1 MPTRTS
7 LRIPTTVSK
16 KSPTDKPSTPDFE
29 TALAELERIVEKMEK
44 GEQSLE
50 EALASFQRG
59 VELTRACQLGLKQ
72 AEQRVEKLMRDG
84 AGFKLE
90 PFNEDDDSEPRPGG

>member
-1 MPTRTS
+1 M
-7 LRIPTTVSK
+7 SK
-16 KSPTDKPSTPDFE
+16 KPATDKPAAPDFE
-29 TALAELERIVEKMEK
+29 AALAELERIVEKMEK

-59 VELTRACQLGLKQ
+59 VELTRACQQGLKQ

-90 PFNEDDDSEPRPGG
+90 PLHESDDDTDPRPGG

>member
-1 MPTRTS
+1 M
-7 LRIPTTVSK
+7 SK
-16 KSPTDKPSTPDFE
+16 KTTTDKPITPDFE
-29 TALAELERIVEKMEK
+29 AALAELERIVENMEK

-59 VELTRACQLGLKQ
+59 VELTRACQQGLKQ
-72 AEQRVEKLMRDG
+72 AEQRVEKLVRDG

-90 PFNEDDDSEPRPGG
+90 PFEEADDDNDPRPGG

>member
-1 MPTRTS
+1 M
-7 LRIPTTVSK
+7 SK
-16 KSPTDKPSTPDFE
+16 KLANDKPAAPDFE
-29 TALAELERIVEKMEK
+29 KALAELERIVEKMEK

-59 VELTRACQLGLKQ
+59 VELTRACQQGLKQ

-84 AGFKLE
+84 AGFKLD
-90 PFNEDDDSEPRPGG
+90 PFNDNEDDGSDPRAGT

>member
-1 MPTRTS
+1 M
-7 LRIPTTVSK
+7 SK
-16 KSPTDKPSTPDFE
+16 KSTPDNPTPPDFE
-29 TALAELERIVEKMEK
+29 AALVELERIVEKMEK

-59 VELTRACQLGLKQ
+59 VELTRACQQGLKQ

-90 PFNEDDDSEPRPGG
+90 PLDDDDDDTSDPRAGS